1 MIIVNEPTSNNVAHN
16 KNFMQELNK
25 QLDRKIN
32 NNTEA
37 NTKVNKG

>member
-1 MIIVNEPTSNNVAHN
+1 MIIVNEPTSNNVAPN

-37 NTKVNKG
+37 NTKGNKG